1 MDYRV
6 SLSLSVTDPHAL
18 WSAAAACAL
27 TAPGMTLDDVI
38 ETIGSEHDPDIAD
51 CIALLLLSPRI
62 TGARIEDFACRRAG
76 KPERVADVTP
86 LPTRP
91 RATRHGLNANA

>member
-6 SLSLSVTDPHAL
+6 SLSLTVTDPRAL
-18 WSAAAACAL
+18 WSTAAACAL
-27 TAPGMTLDDVI
+27 AAPGMTLDDVV

-62 TGARIEDFACRRAG
+62 TGARIDSFACRRAG
-76 KPERVADVTP
+76 KPESVADVTP

-91 RATRHGLNANA
+91 RATRQGLNAKA

>member
-6 SLSLSVTDPHAL
+6 SLSLTVTDPRAL
-18 WSAAAACAL
+18 WSTAAACAL
-27 TAPGMTLDDVI
+27 AAPGMTLDDVV

-62 TGARIEDFACRRAG
+62 TGARIDSFACRRAG
-76 KPERVADVTP
+76 KPESVADVTP

-91 RATRHGLNANA
+91 RASRHGLNAKA

>member
-27 TAPGMTLDDVI
+27 TAPGMTLDDVV

-51 CIALLLLSPRI
+51 CIALLLLSPR
-62 TGARIEDFACRRAG
+62 
-76 KPERVADVTP
+76 
-86 LPTRP
+86 
-91 RATRHGLNANA
+91 